1 MLVIVG
7 IVVVFGCVFGAYAVH
22 GGHLGVL
29 WQPSEF
35 VIILGAAVGA
45 LIISSTKTGLKA
57 VGAAFKRALK
67 GPHYKKPD
75 YLELLSVLYQIFR
88 LAKTKGMLAL
98 EQHVEK
104 PDESTLFAQFPK
116 FQHDHHAVEFLCDYL
131 RMMTLGTENPN
142 EVETLIDAELE
153 THHAELHVGGH
164 AIQNTADAMPALG
177 IVAAVLGVIHTM
189 GSITEP
195 PEVLGHLIGAALV
208 GTFFGILM
216 SYGVFAP
223 IANSVNA
230 TDNADAKY
238 FQCIKA
244 GLLAHMQGYPPAVS
258 VEFAR
263 KVLWSTERPSFYEV
277 EQAVSALPAP

>member
-1 MLVIVG
+1 MLVIIG

-35 VIILGAAVGA
+35 VIILGAGIGA
-45 LIISSTKTGLKA
+45 MIIGSTKTGLKA
-57 VGAAFKRALK
+57 TAQAYKRAFK
-67 GPHYKKPD
+67 GPVYKKAD
-75 YLELLSVLYQIFR
+75 YVELLSVLYQLFR

-153 THHAELHVGGH
+153 THHAELHVGSH
-164 AIQNTADAMPALG
+164 SIQSLADALPALG

-189 GSITEP
+189 GSILEP
-195 PEVLGHLIGAALV
+195 PAILGGLIGAALV

-223 IANSVNA
+223 LANIVVA

-238 FQCIKA
+238 YQVMKA

-277 EQAVSALPAP
+277 EQAVSALPTP